1 MTNPNVG
8 VYEPGRDLTGRAS
21 TAVTGKRFLKIT
33 GDRASVGG
41 NIAVAHADAGGR
53 VCGVSKYDAAVA
65 AVIGV
70 ARGNSRVTFVATPP
84 AGTALVAFAEVEVGA
99 GGTAVARGTGIAVG
113 YTVTGSAVGVDA
125 EVSLY

>member
-1 MTNPNVG
+1 VNENVG
-8 VYEPGRDLTGRAS
+8 IYEPGRDLTGRAS

-33 GDRASVGG
+33 GNRASGG

-53 VCGVSKYDAAVA
+53 VCGVSKYDAAVG

-84 AGTALVAFAEVEVGA
+84 AGTALAAFAEVEVGA
-99 GGTAVARGTGIAVG
+99 NGTAVARTTGIAVG
-113 YTVTGSAVGVDA
+113 YTVTGTTVGADA
-125 EVSLY
+125 EVSLN

>member
-41 NIAVAHADAGGR
+41 NIAVAHADLGGR

>member
-8 VYEPGRDLTGRAS
+8 VYEPGRDLTGRAT
-21 TAVTGKRFLKIT
+21 TAVTGKHFLKIT

-41 NIAVAHADAGGR
+41 NIAVAHADAAGR
-53 VCGVSKYDAAVA
+53 VCGVSKYDAAVG

-84 AGTALVAFAEVEVGA
+84 AGTALTAFAEVEVGA
-99 GGTAVARGTGIAVG
+99 NGTAVARATGVAVG
-113 YTVTGSAVGVDA
+113 YTVTGTAVGVDA